1 MPSEIELCFGLTG
14 PSALTPRGLA
24 RWELLSNAKPRVQTL
39 SAIYFDTPDFTLAS
53 HRFGLRVRRESG
65 RWVQTFKAEK
75 DDLARTEINHIL
87 SQRNLQ
93 PTPGIDASGLP
104 DRSRLMA
111 LGMKKTDAVSIARP
125 QALRPIFSVRVR
137 RTSWLVT
144 VGASQIEVAF
154 DSGVISTDAA
164 QSKILEVELE
174 LVCGQRSDLFAATQ
188 SLSLF
193 FEAQD
198 QAACLEPRSKAQRGL
213 MLIAPTAQQHRM
225 PKARQAGS
233 TGLVLGVHL
242 LRAAQALAA
251 QVWVILESAHPE
263 GPHQARVALR
273 QIRTILKLIH
283 AATQDPSTDA
293 PMDLAMDAMNAPGDP
308 LLVLAAALADALGE
322 LRDLDVATEK
332 VLRPLRETLPTDQD
346 ILEASSLISTAR
358 SAIQEALRHDL
369 VRAQTRGLVIAL
381 LIRADELRTDHGLS
395 PAAAFARGQA
405 QLLLKR
411 VARRKRVAHSPEGR
425 HRLRLAYKALRYAT
439 PVLLQLGAEPSLAI
453 AAKKAAKAQERLGDE
468 QDKAVML
475 QTLRRHLSDTQT
487 AQPSGSGRFLILVEG
502 FLIGLP

>member
-1 MPSEIELCFGLTG
+1 MPAEIEVCFGLTG

-24 RWELLSNAKPRVQTL
+24 RWELLSNAQSRVQTL
-39 SAIYFDTPDFTLAS
+39 SAIYFDTPDFLLAS

-65 RWVQTFKAEK
+65 KWVQTFKAEK
-75 DDLARTEINHIL
+75 DGLARTEINHAL

-93 PTPGIDASGLP
+93 PTPGIDTPGLP
-104 DRSRLMA
+104 DRSQLIA
-111 LGMKKTDAVSIARP
+111 LGMKKTDATRVARP
-125 QALRPIFSVRVR
+125 QALAPIFSVRVR

-144 VGASQIEVAF
+144 LGTSQIEVAF

-174 LVCGQRSDLFAATQ
+174 LVCGQRSDLFAASQ
-188 SLSLF
+188 SLSMF
-193 FEAQD
+193 FEAQG

-213 MLIAPTAQQHRM
+213 MLIAPSGRHHRL
-225 PKARQAGS
+225 PKARQTGS
-233 TGLVLGVHL
+233 TGLVLGAHL

-283 AATQDPSTDA
+283 AATQDSSTDA
-293 PMDLAMDAMNAPGDP
+293 PMDRAIDAPGDP
-308 LLVLAAALADALGE
+308 LLLLAAALADALGE

-346 ILEASSLISTAR
+346 ILEASSQLNTAR
-358 SAIQEALRHDL
+358 SAIQEALRHTL
-369 VRAQTRGLVIAL
+369 VRAQARGLVIAL
-381 LIRADELRTDHGLS
+381 LVRADEMQAHHGLL
-395 PAAAFARGQA
+395 PAASFARGQA

-487 AQPSGSGRFLILVEG
+487 AQPSGPNRFLILVEG

>member
-14 PSALTPRGLA
+14 PNALTPRGLA
-24 RWELLSNAKPRVQTL
+24 RWELLSDTQPRVQTL

-75 DDLARTEINHIL
+75 DGLARTEINHIL

-104 DRSRLMA
+104 DRSQLMA
-111 LGMKKTDAVSIARP
+111 LGMKKTDAVGIARP

-213 MLIAPTAQQHRM
+213 MLIAPAAGHHRV

-233 TGLVLGVHL
+233 TGLVLGAHL

-283 AATQDPSTDA
+283 AATKDSSTDSPVDPA
-293 PMDLAMDAMNAPGDP
+293 IDTPGDP
-308 LLVLAAALADALGE
+308 LLLLAAALADALGE

-332 VLRPLRETLPTDQD
+332 VLRPLREVLPTDQD

-358 SAIQEALRHDL
+358 SVIQAALRLDL

-381 LIRADELRTDHGLS
+381 LIRADELRTHHGLS

-411 VARRKRVAHSPEGR
+411 VARRKRMAQSPEGR
-425 HRLRLAYKALRYAT
+425 HRLRLAYKALRYAA

-487 AQPSGSGRFLILVEG
+487 AQPSGPGRFLILVEG

>member
-1 MPSEIELCFGLTG
+1 MSSEIELCFGLTG
-14 PSALTPRGLA
+14 PSLLTPRGLA
-24 RWELLSNAKPRVQTL
+24 RWELLSDAQPRVQTL
-39 SAIYFDTPDFTLAS
+39 SAIYFDTSDFTLAS

-75 DDLARTEINHIL
+75 DGLARTEINHIL

-104 DRSRLMA
+104 DRSELMA
-111 LGMKKTDAVSIARP
+111 LGMRKTDAVGIARP

-193 FEAQD
+193 FEAQG

-213 MLIAPTAQQHRM
+213 MLIAPTAQHHKM

-233 TGLVLGVHL
+233 TGLVLGAHL

-293 PMDLAMDAMNAPGDP
+293 PMDLAIDAPGDP
-308 LLVLAAALADALGE
+308 LLLLAAALADSLGE

-346 ILEASSLISTAR
+346 ILDASSLISTAR
-358 SAIQEALRHDL
+358 SAIQETLRHDL
-369 VRAQTRGLVIAL
+369 ARAQTRGLVIAL
-381 LIRADELRTDHGLS
+381 LIRADELRTHHGLS

-411 VARRKRVAHSPEGR
+411 VARRRRVAHSPEGR

-475 QTLRRHLSDTQT
+475 QTLRHHLSDTQT
-487 AQPSGSGRFLILVEG
+487 AQPLGQGRFLILVEG

>member
-1 MPSEIELCFGLTG
+1 
-14 PSALTPRGLA
+14 
-24 RWELLSNAKPRVQTL
+24 
-39 SAIYFDTPDFTLAS
+39 
-53 HRFGLRVRRESG
+53 
-65 RWVQTFKAEK
+65 
-75 DDLARTEINHIL
+75 
-87 SQRNLQ
+87 
-93 PTPGIDASGLP
+93 
-104 DRSRLMA
+104 MA
-111 LGMKKTDAVSIARP
+111 LGMRKTDAVGIARP

-193 FEAQD
+193 FEAQG

-213 MLIAPTAQQHRM
+213 MLIAPTAQHHKM

-233 TGLVLGVHL
+233 TGLVLGAHL

-251 QVWVILESAHPE
+251 QVWVILESTHPE

-293 PMDLAMDAMNAPGDP
+293 PMDLAIDTPGDP
-308 LLVLAAALADALGE
+308 LLLAAALADSLGE

-346 ILEASSLISTAR
+346 ILDASSLISTAR
-358 SAIQEALRHDL
+358 SAIQETLRHDL
-369 VRAQTRGLVIAL
+369 ARAQTRGLVIAL
-381 LIRADELRTDHGLS
+381 LIRADELRTHHGLS

-411 VARRKRVAHSPEGR
+411 VARRRRVAHSPEGR

-475 QTLRRHLSDTQT
+475 QTLRHHLSDTQT
-487 AQPSGSGRFLILVEG
+487 AQPLGQGRFLILVEG

>member
-24 RWELLSNAKPRVQTL
+24 RWELLSDAKPRVQTL

-75 DDLARTEINHIL
+75 DGLARTEINHIL

-104 DRSRLMA
+104 DRSQLMA
-111 LGMKKTDAVSIARP
+111 LGMKKTDAARIARP

-154 DSGVISTDAA
+154 DSGIISTDAA
-164 QSKILEVELE
+164 QSEILEVELE

-213 MLIAPTAQQHRM
+213 MLIAPTAQHHRM

-233 TGLVLGVHL
+233 TGLVLGAHL

-283 AATQDPSTDA
+283 AATQNPSTDA
-293 PMDLAMDAMNAPGDP
+293 PMDLAMDAPGDP
-308 LLVLAAALADALGE
+308 LLLAAALADALGE
-322 LRDLDVATEK
+322 LRDLDVAIEK

-358 SAIQEALRHDL
+358 SATQEELRHDL

-381 LIRADELRTDHGLS
+381 LIRADELRTHNGLS

-475 QTLRRHLSDTQT
+475 QTLRRHLSETQT
-487 AQPSGSGRFLILVEG
+487 AQPSGPGRFLILVEG

>member
-1 MPSEIELCFGLTG
+1 MSSEIELCFGLTG
-14 PSALTPRGLA
+14 PSLLTPRGLA
-24 RWELLSNAKPRVQTL
+24 RWELLSDAQPRVQTL
-39 SAIYFDTPDFTLAS
+39 SAIYFDTSDFTLAS

-75 DDLARTEINHIL
+75 DGLARTEINHIL

-93 PTPGIDASGLP
+93 PTPGIDTSGLP
-104 DRSRLMA
+104 DRSELMA
-111 LGMKKTDAVSIARP
+111 LGMRKTDAVGIARP

-193 FEAQD
+193 FEAQG

-213 MLIAPTAQQHRM
+213 MLIAPTAQHHKM

-233 TGLVLGVHL
+233 TGLVLGAHL

-293 PMDLAMDAMNAPGDP
+293 PMDLAIDAPGDP
-308 LLVLAAALADALGE
+308 LLLLAAALADSLGE

-346 ILEASSLISTAR
+346 ILDASSLISTAR
-358 SAIQEALRHDL
+358 SAIQETLRHDL
-369 VRAQTRGLVIAL
+369 ARAQTRGLVIAL
-381 LIRADELRTDHGLS
+381 LIRADELRTHHGLS

-411 VARRKRVAHSPEGR
+411 VARRRRVAHSPEGR

-475 QTLRRHLSDTQT
+475 QTLRHHLSDTQT
-487 AQPSGSGRFLILVEG
+487 AQPLGQGRFLILVEG

>member
-1 MPSEIELCFGLTG
+1 MSSEIELCFGLTG
-14 PSALTPRGLA
+14 PSLLTPRGLA
-24 RWELLSNAKPRVQTL
+24 RWELLSDAQPRVQTL
-39 SAIYFDTPDFTLAS
+39 SAIYFDTSDFTLAS

-75 DDLARTEINHIL
+75 DGLARTEINHIL

-104 DRSRLMA
+104 DRSELMA
-111 LGMKKTDAVSIARP
+111 LGMRKTDAVGIARP

-193 FEAQD
+193 FEAQG

-213 MLIAPTAQQHRM
+213 MLIAPTAQHHKM

-233 TGLVLGVHL
+233 TGLVLGAHL

-293 PMDLAMDAMNAPGDP
+293 PMDLAIDTPGDP
-308 LLVLAAALADALGE
+308 LLLLAAALADSLGE

-346 ILEASSLISTAR
+346 ILDASSLISTAR
-358 SAIQEALRHDL
+358 SAIQETLRHDL
-369 VRAQTRGLVIAL
+369 ARAQTRGLVIAL
-381 LIRADELRTDHGLS
+381 LIRADELRTHHGLS

-411 VARRKRVAHSPEGR
+411 VARRRRVAHSPEGR

-475 QTLRRHLSDTQT
+475 QTLRHHLSDTQT
-487 AQPSGSGRFLILVEG
+487 AQPLGQGRFLILVEG